1 MTKQKLLLLFF
12 ILFFLI
18 IIAKLFYL
26 QVINPFSSASN
37 DYLQTIKI
45 EQERGKIYDRNGE
58 PMATNRQTYLLYFEP
73 KKIIDQ
79 LGFISKLDSILH
91 LGEATLAAKI
101 DNKKD
106 WIAVKNGIEK
116 ADKDAI
122 ERLNLTGVGF
132 DDQFQRYY
140 PEASQAAHLL
150 GFVGKNDV
158 GDSIGYFGVEGYYQK
173 DLAGLPGVS
182 KSERDLFG
190 QPIFLGT
197 QELVDSENGRDLY
210 LTIDKSVQEIAKRKL
225 LAGLDTYKAKEGCV
239 IIADPSKMQIFA
251 LACLPDFDTE
261 HYYDFSEDF
270 FRDAAI
276 SNFYEPGSIFK
287 PLVMAAAIEEKVIKP
302 DDFYDEM
309 GPVKIGNYTIRTWD
323 DKYEG
328 KISMTR
334 ILGKS
339 SNVGMVWVGQHLGND
354 KLYSYLEKYGFGQ
367 TTGIDLQGE
376 ESGYI
381 KPKNAW
387 YPIDFSTLTF
397 GQGIAVTPIQMIT
410 AFASLINGG
419 KLLQPYVVDKIDYQ
433 GNVRKNETK
442 IIKQTISPLT
452 SQIIVKMLISDVEN
466 GEVKWNRPKG
476 YTIGGK
482 TGTAQ
487 VPIAGHY
494 DPSKTIASF
503 IGFAP
508 ANNPKFIALV
518 MLKEP
523 KTSPWGSETAAPMFF
538 DMAKELLVYYNIAP
552 Q

>member
-1 MTKQKLLLLFF
+1 MTKQKLLLFFF
-12 ILFFLI
+12 ILLFLI

-37 DYLQTIKI
+37 DYLQTKKI
-45 EQERGKIYDRNGE
+45 EPERGKIYDRNGE
-58 PMATNRQTYLLYFEP
+58 PMVTNKRTYLLYIEP
-73 KKIIDQ
+73 KKITDQ
-79 LGFISKLDSILH
+79 LRFIAKLDSVLH
-91 LGEATLAAKI
+91 MGEATLAAKF

-106 WIAVKNGIEK
+106 WVAVKNGLEK

-122 ERLNLTGVGF
+122 GKLNLPGIGF
-132 DDQFQRYY
+132 NDQFERYY
-140 PEASQAAHLL
+140 SEASQAAHLL
-150 GFVGKNDV
+150 GFVGKTDV
-158 GDSIGYFGVEGYYQK
+158 GDSVGYFGVEGYYQK
-173 DLAGLPGVS
+173 DLTGLPGVS

-197 QELVDSENGRDLY
+197 QELVNSENGRDLY

-225 LAGLDTYKAKEGCV
+225 LTGLDTYKAKEGCV
-239 IIADPSKMQIFA
+239 IIADPSNMQILA
-251 LACLPDFDTE
+251 LTCLPDFDTE
-261 HYYDFSEDF
+261 HYYDFSEDY
-270 FRDAAI
+270 FRDPAI

-287 PLVMAAAIEEKVIKP
+287 PLIMAAAIEEKAIKP
-302 DDFYDEM
+302 DDFYDET

-323 DKYEG
+323 NKYEG

-334 ILGKS
+334 ILEKS
-339 SNVGMVWVGQHLGND
+339 SNVGMVWVGQHLGNN
-354 KLYSYLEKYGFGQ
+354 KLYSYLGKYGFGQ

-381 KPKNAW
+381 KPKSGW

-397 GQGIAVTPIQMIT
+397 GQGIAVTPIQMIR

-419 KLLQPYVVDKIDYQ
+419 KLLQPYIVDKIDYQ
-433 GNVRKNETK
+433 GNVKKNETK

-452 SQIIVKMLISDVEN
+452 SQIIVKMLISDVQN
-466 GEVKWNRPKG
+466 GEVKWDRPKG

-523 KTSPWGSETAAPMFF
+523 KASPWGSETAAPMFF
-538 DMAKELLVYYNIAP
+538 NIAKELLVYYNIAP